1 MGPIEGGKAR
11 AAAACEAFADG
22 CAAAAGTCAAETAAS
37 MPVASPEAKDAW
49 TDAAAV
55 EVAAAVQG
63 AHVVNAVA
71 DHVAAAKTT
80 AAAQARK

>member
-1 MGPIEGGKAR
+1 
-11 AAAACEAFADG
+11 
-22 CAAAAGTCAAETAAS
+22 

-55 EVAAAVQG
+55 EVVAAVQG
-63 AHVVNAVA
+63 AHVVNAAA